1 MSELLVNRE
10 FVISHDVI
18 FKIVHTLKSQ
28 YSVTYLCNLMSV
40 NQSGYYKRKN
50 RKGKRNQYE
59 INRDL
64 LTQLKIEINEKHK
77 SHGYHR
83 IISGR
88 LHTLGFADP

>member
-1 MSELLVNRE
+1 MS
-10 FVISHDVI
+10 I
-18 FKIVHTLKSQ
+18 
-28 YSVTYLCNLMSV
+28 
-40 NQSGYYKRKN
+40 NQSGYYIWKN

-59 INRDL
+59 INRNL

-88 LHTLGFADP
+88 LHTLGFDDP

>member
-1 MSELLVNRE
+1 
-10 FVISHDVI
+10 
-18 FKIVHTLKSQ
+18 
-28 YSVTYLCNLMSV
+28 MSV
-40 NQSGYYKRKN
+40 NQSGYYIWKN

-77 SHGYHR
+77 SYGYHR

-88 LHTLGFADP
+88 IHTLGFADPETVTIESTFNDKRRLALFKYTILFDTY